1 MTSAAATPTSHFVN
15 DVPGRVDLTVTV
27 PVDADR
33 RTAFAAITDWA
44 AQSRWMLGTRVWVS
58 KGTGRMVG
66 DELSGF
72 TGIGRLGFLDTMTI
86 TEYRDDLVVVEHT
99 GKVVRGAGWMGA
111 DREAGQTRFVWGEA
125 VDLPFGV
132 VGRVGWLIVK
142 PILALAVRR
151 SLQGLAALV
160 AAGSLPDGSDSAAAE
175 HR

>member
-1 MTSAAATPTSHFVN
+1 MTTAAAAAAPFVN
-15 DVPGRVDLTVTV
+15 DLPGRVDLTVTV

-44 AQSRWMLGTRVWVS
+44 AQGRWMLGTRVWVS

-111 DREAGQTRFVWGEA
+111 DSEAGQTRFVWGEA
-125 VDLPFGV
+125 VDLPFGAL
-132 VGRVGWLIVK
+132 GRLGWLVVK

-160 AAGSLPDGSDSAAAE
+160 AAGSLPEASDSTAA
-175 HR
+175 